1 MYAFLA
7 TLYAEGDWFENSDVD
22 FSISCGD
29 VDCVYLARENTTVT
43 IPCGKYERAPGIS
56 FTYYIKGSRK
66 PLISEATDFPRFTL
80 SWHNSS
86 TTLCCAP
93 NTSSNILRDSTC
105 YILNVTCKQAK

>member
-7 TLYAEGDWFENSDVD
+7 TLYAEGDWFENSGVD

-29 VDCVYLARENTTVT
+29 MDCVYLARENTTVT

-66 PLISEATDFPRFTL
+66 PLISEVTDFPRFTL